1 MIKNRRPATF
11 YLFHNQSIKMPQPPF
26 EVRKYLAKPLPQIRE
41 SYPPGT
47 GGTGPRAEWEGSL
60 KGVEVI
66 DDLNERVT
74 KCMPAWIYV

>member
-1 MIKNRRPATF
+1 
-11 YLFHNQSIKMPQPPF
+11 MPQPPF
-26 EVRKYLAKPLPQIRE
+26 EVQKYLSKPLPQIRE

-66 DDLNERVT
+66 EDLNEKVT
-74 KCMPAWIYV
+74 KCTSLIFIGKRRG